1 MPSSA
6 HSIRSCPMTDDGP
19 SGMPLSDDAIR
30 GFVAIRAA
38 AAAQAVNLYDRDAF
52 LMLRPVVELIHASR
66 PEGGVGV
73 GIDLLAAVT
82 HLTYLFWAEGSR
94 VERISDEV
102 LRVILSGNQPPAH
115 PPTRPPAYLALV
127 GHRVWGSPT
136 DTGPEP
142 LDGWFAAREGDLLQV
157 AALFGGR
164 PDRGGASVVAVD
176 GADPVALARLDGTPL
191 FAPTLEG
198 GHAAGLYSITGM
210 EELLALAWRVEHWR
224 GGGA

>member
-1 MPSSA
+1 MADVAPGFA
-6 HSIRSCPMTDDGP
+6 
-19 SGMPLSDDAIR
+19 PLLSEEAVR
-30 GFVAIRAA
+30 EFERIRAA
-38 AAAQAVNLYDRDAF
+38 LTAQAVNPYRRDVF

-66 PEGGVGV
+66 PEGGIGG
-73 GIDLLAAVT
+73 GIDPLAAMT
-82 HLTYLFWAEGSR
+82 HMAYLFWAEGSR
-94 VERISDEV
+94 VERIPDEV
-102 LRVILSGNQPPAH
+102 LRVILSANQSSAH
-115 PPTRPPAYLALV
+115 PPARPPAYFALV

-142 LDGWFAAREGDLLQV
+142 LDGWFAARDGDALQV
-157 AALFGGR
+157 VALFGGR

-176 GADPVALARLDGTPL
+176 GAEPVALARLDGTPV

-224 GGGA
+224 GGRA